1 LFIQPRGLNGKVPLG
16 MTKEIN
22 LLSGHKGST
31 KLTNRYAKLARVH
44 IPTKV
49 DTLTGEVD
57 MIGSKHIMN
66 RSDKLTR
73 KVDLMKA
80 SESQGVDNSQTRTKT
95 K

>member
-1 LFIQPRGLNGKVPLG
+1 
-16 MTKEIN
+16 
-22 LLSGHKGST
+22 
-31 KLTNRYAKLARVH
+31 LTNRYAKLARAH

-49 DTLTGEVD
+49 DTLTREVD

-80 SESQGVDNSQTRTKT
+80 SESQGVDNS
-95 K
+95 